1 MSTEPSAHKHRL
13 KRLAALL
20 ALIAI
25 SIGALMVARVPTR
38 QESSPGSAKPSAP
51 RSMPELVGTTAE
63 NSVAPA
69 ADPEPSVAT
78 SSEHRSVAANAWQ
91 PQDGSFERLVQDALA
106 GDDEAG
112 CRLLIEALRCS
123 VQRGRLGQVATAIER
138 MAVEGDNPFALDFVA
153 RATEEAE
160 ARRTLCD
167 AAPGPDALTR
177 RDGVRERLLGLHIR
191 ARVIMAMTLPDGR
204 IMRLHADQPENHVG
218 LAGTGEEILPEFIAE
233 HGLRFLA
240 EGLQRGDSL
249 ALEGLLI
256 VHAPGILPQASFNG
270 RFFALPHPRRFAL
283 HALTWRALWG
293 DAGLVGTGVPELLA
307 TTLDEMTPDARQR
320 LEAEVATEVARWH
333 TVNGDTSPR
342 LPARDRHPAAVCRS
356 P

>member
-78 SSEHRSVAANAWQ
+78 SSEHRSVPANAWQ

-123 VQRGRLGQVATAIER
+123 VQRA
-138 MAVEGDNPFALDFVA
+138 A
-153 RATEEAE
+153 RA
-160 ARRTLCD
+160 AR
-167 AAPGPDALTR
+167 
-177 RDGVRERLLGLHIR
+177 
-191 ARVIMAMTLPDGR
+191 
-204 IMRLHADQPENHVG
+204 
-218 LAGTGEEILPEFIAE
+218 TG
-233 HGLRFLA
+233 G
-240 EGLQRGDSL
+240 
-249 ALEGLLI
+249 
-256 VHAPGILPQASFNG
+256 
-270 RFFALPHPRRFAL
+270 
-283 HALTWRALWG
+283 
-293 DAGLVGTGVPELLA
+293 
-307 TTLDEMTPDARQR
+307 
-320 LEAEVATEVARWH
+320 
-333 TVNGDTSPR
+333 NGDR
-342 LPARDRHPAAVCRS
+342 AHGCRG
-356 P
+356 